1 MPFGPKIEPF
11 WEPMGS
17 QKSPKSAKVS
27 PQGALFT
34 PSEKRLENRRF
45 LDPPETSEL
54 SWRLHKTSI
63 FTYPLYP
70 QNGIEMTSQNLP
82 FWVPLGFKTA
92 QSAEKERV

>member
-1 MPFGPKIEPF
+1 MLFGPKIEPF

-17 QKSPKSAKVS
+17 PKSPKSAKVL
-27 PQGALFT
+27 PTGALFT

-54 SWRLHKTSI
+54 SWRLEKTSI

-70 QNGIEMTSQNLP
+70 QNGFEITSQNLP
-82 FWVPLGFKTA
+82 FWAPLGSKIA